1 MAGQPGREQSSFASG
16 ELGDL
21 LAERRN
27 IKYYRSGLKRATN
40 LVVHPQGPARQ
51 RAYTRQLSR
60 RRFLMETVS
69 LAGATLAAPN
79 GGTAT
84 NVADG
89 NAGTALVSNVIVGG
103 PHVLLTVAFPAPA
116 AIAAVDVLA
125 YRCSTGAG
133 RLAVQYQDAGGNWV
147 DFNLSRKLIAAI
159 RSRRFCAPPQAP
171 VIASAWR
178 IVARE
183 LSLAAA
189 VQMGEVTFW
198 RESTTYGP
206 ARLRPFSFSRTSA
219 YDLVLMQGH
228 GDVYSQSGAWLT
240 GFSLPHTG
248 DEAMGRWRQRL
259 NTGLLFSR
267 TRQPWRIFRE
277 NDDYEW
283 ESSAAPLEKLPNFDF
298 GDTVYTNAVPARWR
312 LDFFNTSPLTLF
324 SLSIEGDET
333 PGMTVG
339 AFAGLAAPLKA
350 ALEELPS
357 IEPGL
362 TVTASGDGTSTYGL
376 ATVTFTGAGN
386 EGPVNIGAVRVL
398 NKGDAAISWNREVR
412 GVAGGEP
419 IYSAARGWPGCGI
432 FYQQRLLLGG
442 AQLTPNTVALSVTG
456 QFYDFN
462 TELSAASG
470 AFLAPMDT
478 EQDEVIEDMLTTRAL
493 LIFTSRAEY
502 WVANAALDKTQ
513 LLNPMQAS
521 AHGCAA
527 GVPILENEG
536 AAIFAN
542 REGSVLCEF
551 RYNETDQTYVTTR
564 LSLLASHLVDG
575 VSDLA
580 LQRSSRF
587 NDANVLG
594 LVQSNGGMRL
604 VTLLREQ
611 DVTAFSLVVTDGL
624 FRAVSVNAANQMTA
638 LVDRPVNGQTVQFVE
653 RFEDGLLVDQ
663 AVTRT
668 LEPAAAI
675 VTGLADH
682 EGASVWAIGDGNV
695 FGPFTVIG
703 GSITLPRTV
712 SSVTIGRWSPF
723 LAETLPPTR
732 EIGPEIVTQ
741 SKIGYATVRVSLQDT
756 TSVALAA
763 NGSAPQDLPLRDF
776 GSSMDVP
783 ELAAGFTGLRE
794 QSGFP
799 NSDDRASIVVTQL
812 RPGRITLRSIVG
824 EGDQ

>member
-40 LVVHPQGPARQ
+40 LVVHPQGPAKQ
-51 RAYTRQLSR
+51 RPYTRQLSR
-60 RRFLMETVS
+60 RRCIMELIS
-69 LAGATLAAPN
+69 FAGAALAAPS
-79 GGTAT
+79 GGTAGD
-84 NVADG
+84 AIDG
-89 NAGTALVSNVIVGG
+89 NPNNPLVSSSLTGG
-103 PHVLLTVAFPAPA
+103 PHAILTVTFPAVVAVA
-116 AIAAVDVLA
+116 AIDVTQ
-125 YRCSTGAG
+125 YRCSTGTG
-133 RLAVQYQDAGGNWV
+133 HLQVQYQDAGGVWTT
-147 DFNLSRKLIAAI
+147 FNLSRKLIAAN
-159 RSRRFCAPPQAP
+159 RSRRFCSPPQQP
-171 VIASAWR
+171 VLAQSWR
-178 IVARE
+178 ILASD
-183 LSLAAA
+183 LSTAMTISL
-189 VQMGEVTFW
+189 GEVSFW
-198 RESTTYGP
+198 RETTVYGP

-219 YDLVLMQGH
+219 YDLVLMHAH
-228 GDVYSQSGAWLT
+228 GDVYAQNGTWLT
-240 GFSLPHTG
+240 GFALPHSG
-248 DEAMGRWRQRL
+248 DEALGRWRQRL
-259 NTGLLFSR
+259 NTGLLFTR

-283 ESSAAPLEKLPNFDF
+283 ESSAAPLEKLPNHDF
-298 GDTVYTNAVPARWR
+298 GDTVYTNAVPAVWR
-312 LDFFNTSPLTLF
+312 LDFFNTTPLVLF
-324 SLSIEGDET
+324 SLAIEGDET

-339 AFAGLAAPLKA
+339 AFSGLAAPLQA
-350 ALEELPS
+350 AIEDLPS
-357 IEPGL
+357 IEPGI
-362 TVTASGDGTSTYGL
+362 TVVATGDGTSTYGS
-376 ATVTFTGAGN
+376 AIVTFTGDGN

-398 NKGDAAISWNREVR
+398 NKGDAAISWNRQVR

-442 AQLTPNTVALSVTG
+442 AQMTPNTVALSVTG

-527 GVPILENEG
+527 GVPIVENEG

-575 VSDLA
+575 VADIA

-594 LVQSNGGMRL
+594 VVLADGSMRF

-611 DVTAFSLVVTDGL
+611 DVTAFSRVTTDGQ
-624 FRAVSVNAANQMTA
+624 FRAVSVNAANQMTV
-638 LVDRPVNGQTVQFVE
+638 LVDRVVNGQWEQFVE
-653 RFEDGLLVDQ
+653 RFEDGLLLDQ

-668 LEPAAAI
+668 LAPAAAT
-675 VTGLADH
+675 VSGLADH
-682 EGASVWAIGDGNV
+682 EGAVVWAIGDNNV
-695 FGPFTVIG
+695 FGPYTVAG
-703 GSITLPRTV
+703 GTITLPRTV
-712 SSVTIGRWSPF
+712 SSVTVGRWTPF
-723 LAETLPPTR
+723 IAETLPPTR

-741 SKIGYATVRVSLQDT
+741 SDIGFATVRVSLQDT

-763 NGSAPQDLPLRDF
+763 NGAPAEDVPLRDF
-776 GSSMDVP
+776 GSMMDVA
-783 ELAAGFTGLRE
+783 ELASGFTGLRE
-794 QSGFP
+794 LSGF
-799 NSDDRASIVVTQL
+799 SGSKDRPSMTVTQL